1 MLTFIK
7 GEIDRNTAIVGNFN
21 TPHALMDIIQKK
33 IRKKTKALNDI
44 IHQADLIDIY
54 RTFHL
59 KVSKDTFFWDIS
71 HIVSQI
77 KPL

>member
-21 TPHALMDIIQKK
+21 TT